1 MITVKMTKTEYEA
14 YQLYLKSIELMQ
26 KVREKSYQNSS
37 LEEYLANPEN
47 RNEIEAG
54 LDDIKAG
61 RITWIDPENLWANI
75 K

>member
-1 MITVKMTKTEYEA
+1 MITVKMTETEYEA

-26 KVREKSYQNSS
+26 TVRKRSHQNSS

-47 RNEIEAG
+47 RKEIEAG

>member
-26 KVREKSYQNSS
+26 KVRKKSYQNSS

-47 RNEIEAG
+47 RKEIEAG

-61 RITWIDPENLWANI
+61 RITWIDPENLWAN
-75 K
+75 

>member
-1 MITVKMTKTEYEA
+1 MITVKMTETEYEA

-26 KVREKSYQNSS
+26 TVRKRSNQNSS

-47 RNEIEAG
+47 RKEIEAG
-54 LDDIKAG
+54 LDDIKEG

>member
-26 KVREKSYQNSS
+26 KVREKRYQNSS

-47 RNEIEAG
+47 RKEIEAG

>member
-26 KVREKSYQNSS
+26 TVRKRSYQNSS

-47 RNEIEAG
+47 IKEIEAG

-61 RITWIDPENLWANI
+61 RIIWIDPENLWANI

>member
-26 KVREKSYQNSS
+26 TVRKRSYQNSS
-37 LEEYLANPEN
+37 LEEYIANPEN
-47 RNEIEAG
+47 RKEIEAG

-61 RITWIDPENLWANI
+61 RIIWIDPENLWANI